1 MKKSLLIITLLSGSI
16 LTTLPVRAD
25 YISSVGYRVMT
36 YDLAAF
42 DIPATVGATTGWHD
56 NSSVP
61 FGTTTSD
68 ARNSFFELVVNGSLT
83 GDGVTWATSNPGIG
97 VQYKASVSSPYFS
110 PQGNTDSPN
119 YRLTLNGSGST
130 RSSYYHVYY
139 RLVRLLEKVPA
150 GKIISLPEVTLNAYN
165 PGPDGSAML
174 SGLILSGI
182 ATQPKV
188 AACTINAPTEIKLSP
203 LYGNALQNGAQN
215 VLQAPTITLFNCPG
229 AINGIS
235 YSFAAVYGTHNA
247 TLGVLKTVAGDGYA
261 KNVYVQ
267 IQNADGSAHTVN
279 GSIPLSNYD
288 GSGDYAIPDFKVA
301 YFIDDA
307 NTVTAGKVKTAI
319 ELKVTYN

>member
-1 MKKSLLIITLLSGSI
+1 MKKNLLIITLLTGSI
-16 LTTLPVRAD
+16 LTTMPARAD
-25 YISSVGYRVMT
+25 YISSVSYKVMT

-42 DIPATVGATTGWHD
+42 DIPATVGATSGWHD
-56 NSSVP
+56 SSSVL
-61 FGTTTSD
+61 FITTSSD
-68 ARNSFFELVVNGSLT
+68 ARDSFFELVVNGLLT
-83 GDGVTWATSNPGIG
+83 GDGVTWETSNPGIG
-97 VQYKASVSSPYFS
+97 IQYKAVVSSTYFS
-110 PQGNTDSPN
+110 PQESTDSPN
-119 YRLTLNGSGST
+119 YRLTLNGSGNT

-150 GKIISLPEVTLNAYN
+150 GRITSLPEVTLNTYN

-188 AACTINAPTEIKLSP
+188 AACTIDAPTEIKLSP
-203 LYGNALQNGAQN
+203 LYGSVLQNGAQN
-215 VLQAPTITLFNCPG
+215 VLQAPQITLVNCPG
-229 AINGIS
+229 AISGIS
-235 YSFAAVYGTHNA
+235 YNFAAVYGTHKASN
-247 TLGVLKTVAGDGYA
+247 GVLNTVTGDGYA

-267 IQNADGSAHTVN
+267 IQNADGTAHKVN
-279 GSIPLSNYD
+279 GSIPVSNYN
-288 GSGDYAIPDFKVA
+288 GSGDYIIPDFKVA

>member
-1 MKKSLLIITLLSGSI
+1 MKKNHLIIILLTGSI
-16 LTTLPVRAD
+16 LTTMSARAD
-25 YISSVGYRVMT
+25 YISSVGYKVMT
-36 YDLAAF
+36 YDLDAF
-42 DIPATVGATTGWHD
+42 DIPATVGATTGWYD
-56 NSSVP
+56 NSSIP

-68 ARNSFFELVVNGSLT
+68 ARDSFFELVVSGSLT
-83 GDGVTWATSNPGIG
+83 GDGITWKTSNPGIG
-97 VQYKASVSSPYFS
+97 VQYKAYVSSYHFS
-110 PQGNTDSPN
+110 PQETTESPN
-119 YRLTLNGSGST
+119 YRLTLNGSGNT

-182 ATQPKV
+182 STQPKV

-215 VLQAPTITLFNCPG
+215 VLQAPTITLKNCPG

-235 YSFAAVYGTHNA
+235 YNFSAVYGTHKA
-247 TLGVLKTVAGDGYA
+247 TNGVLNTVTGDGYA

-267 IQNADGSAHTVN
+267 IQNADGSAHKVN
-279 GSIPLSNYD
+279 DSIPLSNYD

-307 NTVTAGKVKTAI
+307 NTVTAGNVKTAI
-319 ELKVTYN
+319 EIKLTYN